1 MENFGKL
8 GPFEPL
14 QSLWNWGRG
23 TLSINKR
30 SESATTMQTPLS
42 LVQGLLL
49 VPSTLDLTR
58 MSQFKDLCLIQDS
71 GIHSSIVQQIFIE
84 LLLKISWLN
93 ALIVL
98 GKLHH

>member
-1 MENFGKL
+1 
-8 GPFEPL
+8 
-14 QSLWNWGRG
+14 
-23 TLSINKR
+23 
-30 SESATTMQTPLS
+30 MQTPLS

-49 VPSTLDLTR
+49 VSSTLDLTR

-84 LLLKISWLN
+84 LLLKISWLK